1 VLARIALTL
10 LLVPALLGGAC
21 ESAPLRLLAPAS
33 GSEQTWMP
41 TTIVVDFRQSALIET
56 LEVKLNGNDITGL
69 FTVTAPYAGRRSARA
84 DFVWG
89 PGFVLPGT
97 NTLEIEVELDAAGLQ
112 SLVRTFEAV
121 GDAYA
126 DDVDS
131 YLIGTD
137 GGFKQASLPG
147 VVTGPPDGQGLF
159 EGSLDVFSLGL
170 GGEIVMRFDD
180 NVIVDGSGVDF
191 TVFENA
197 FLERSGLLTLPP
209 FSEPGR
215 VSVSQDGTSWF
226 TFSACQLVIGDAPYH
241 PGCAGVY
248 PVLSNQDPAFPHAS
262 VPTTTP
268 TIEDLV
274 GQNVLTLPVPE
285 GAGGDSF
292 DLADVG
298 LGWARYVRIEGAG
311 FVDGPAASPTAGF
324 DLDAVAAVRSAPAT
338 DEDEN
343 GIPDAVE

>member
-1 VLARIALTL
+1 MLRRIALTI
-10 LLVPALLGGAC
+10 LVAPILLGGSC
-21 ESAPLRLLAPAS
+21 NTPPLRLLAPAA

-41 TTIVVDFRQSALIET
+41 TTIVVDFRQSALVET
-56 LEVKLNGNDITGL
+56 FEVKLNGNDITDL
-69 FTVTAPYAGRRSARA
+69 FTVAAAQNGRRSARA
-84 DFVWG
+84 EFVWG

-97 NTLEIEVELDAAGLQ
+97 NTLEVDVELDAAGPQ
-112 SLVRTFEAV
+112 SLVRSFEAV

-126 DDVDS
+126 DAVES
-131 YLIGTD
+131 YMLGTD
-137 GGFKQASLPG
+137 GGFREASLPG

-180 NVIVDGSGVDF
+180 NVIVDGAGVDF
-191 TVFENA
+191 MIFENS
-197 FLERSGLLTLPP
+197 FLEQSGLITLPP
-209 FSEPGR
+209 FTEPGR
-215 VSVSQDGTSWF
+215 VSVSQDGTTWF
-226 TFSACQLVIGDAPYH
+226 VFSGCQLVIGDAPYH

-248 PVLSNQDPAFPHAS
+248 PVLSNQNPAFPHAS
-262 VPTTTP
+262 VPTTGP
-268 TIEDLV
+268 PIEDLV

-324 DLDAVAAVRSAPAT
+324 DLDALAAVRSAPAT
-338 DEDEN
+338 DENEN

>member
-1 VLARIALTL
+1 MLRFLPLVIL
-10 LLVPALLGGAC
+10 LMPVLLGGAC
-21 ESAPLRLLAPAS
+21 ESPPIRLFAPTA

-41 TTIVVDFRQSALIET
+41 TEIEIDFRQSALVET
-56 LEVKLNGNDITGL
+56 LEVRLNGNDITDQ
-69 FTVTAPYAGRRSARA
+69 FSIAPAYNGRRRA
-84 DFVWG
+84 KAEFVWG

-97 NTLEIEVELDAAGLQ
+97 NVIEVDVEFDAAGWK
-112 SLVRTFEAV
+112 SLVRSFEAV
-121 GDAYA
+121 GDPYV
-126 DDVDS
+126 DDVVS
-131 YLIGTD
+131 YSVGTD
-137 GGFKQASLPG
+137 GGFRESLLPG

-170 GGEIVMRFDD
+170 GGEIVVRFDD
-180 NVIVDGSGVDF
+180 NVIVDGAGVDF
-191 TVFENA
+191 TVFENS
-197 FLERSGLLTLPP
+197 FLERSGLVTLPP
-209 FSEPGR
+209 FTEPGR
-215 VSVSQDGTSWF
+215 VSVSQDGITWF
-226 TFSACQLVIGDAPYH
+226 AFPVCQLSLADSPYH

-268 TIEDLV
+268 PIEDLV

-298 LGWARYVRIEGAG
+298 IGWARYVRIEAAG
-311 FVDGPAASPTAGF
+311 FVDGPAAAPTAGF

-338 DEDEN
+338 DDDEN